1 MTDQMPDDLPVYSG
15 ASRARPRL
23 VRSSSRSSTAL
34 LQDYRKRKE
43 PTVLTHTTS
52 NLVRHTARKS
62 ALLAVILCGAL
73 AGAALAQ
80 STSNPGI
87 LPPNS
92 KPYGHTYGQW
102 SAQHWQ

>member
-1 MTDQMPDDLPVYSG
+1 M
-15 ASRARPRL
+15 
-23 VRSSSRSSTAL
+23 
-34 LQDYRKRKE
+34 
-43 PTVLTHTTS
+43 LTHTTS